1 MKKQPKY
8 PLEQI
13 ALIKAKRLEESEKIL
28 KQKKEL
34 LEQEYKKLEET
45 KKKLEK
51 VKKHR
56 DEKMAQFEKELDE
69 GTTSDKVE
77 IHDRY
82 IKNVVNEELKIEK
95 NKVETQKKAVK
106 VAEHA
111 VEEARKDYLKK
122 NMDVEKLKIH
132 KEEWKKEVAVEL
144 SREEIA
150 DNDELGS
157 NIHTLKNRNKNL
169 GKYNE

>member
-13 ALIKAKRLEESEKIL
+13 ASIKLKRLEEAEKIL
-28 KQKKEL
+28 KQKKEIL
-34 LEQEYKKLEET
+34 AQEIQKLEEA

-56 DEKMAQFEKELDE
+56 DEKMSQFTKELDE
-69 GTTSDKVE
+69 GTTSDKIE

-95 NKVETQKKAVK
+95 NRVEAQKKAVK
-106 VAEHA
+106 VAEQI
-111 VEEARKDYLKK
+111 VEDARKEYMKK
-122 NMDVEKLKIH
+122 NLDVEKLKIH
-132 KEEWKKEVAVEL
+132 RKEWEKEAKMEMDQ
-144 SREEIA
+144 REIA
-150 DNDELGS
+150 ENDELGS
-157 NIHTLKNRNKNL
+157 NIHTLKNRNKNV
-169 GKYNE
+169 GK